1 MIRSPGGEPSQC
13 CDGRLTAL
21 SRPPFRLPRFVC
33 VVPLC
38 WAVFFVAGVLCISS
52 PAKPAVFAT
61 ADLEP
66 FTPPPTEMQLSPA
79 GARRAEALALFYK
92 GRRFEQGVD
101 EDLALEAYQQ
111 AMKLEPENVS
121 LASRMARLM
130 ANMGKYNEALAMLES
145 TVTANANDAMAWI
158 TLSRHCLRHHHD
170 APEIKTKALQ
180 FARQAVEKF
189 PLRAET
195 YRHLVDTYFQLADLP
210 GATPRDRAREVM
222 DRAAQAKSAD
232 PQFWLALL
240 PPARQAYPLDDPETR
255 EANVKAILLFA
266 EQAQRYG
273 AEDAEVLEQAAKFY
287 LLLAKRLK
295 SISLVR
301 KALPLLEKISTL
313 QPANLQARHEFASA
327 LRHAGEESAATRQFE
342 ELVRINP
349 QDVAAHRALVK
360 SAELAHDA
368 EGEITHRLAVLR
380 WEGGEPKE
388 WIDLSEKI
396 LPSPKPEEA
405 VSLLKRASLAYPRDA
420 RLPYHLALAQN
431 HLQRSAEAL
440 ESFRLALELTEKY
453 STPEEHSENVAL
465 AKDPDFLFLGAQLAS
480 TQPSAH
486 ELAATWFR
494 LSMSLASPK
503 NPDQQARCYHGL
515 AALWLDH
522 DEKIDEAGE
531 LLRLAQS
538 LAPNDPTYSQA
549 LGRYHLLKKDF
560 TAALPLLEKATTAP
574 ALALL
579 ADALWGL
586 DRSPEAIDTLTKATR
601 LPGATEAM
609 RERLATFREA
619 PVP

>member
-1 MIRSPGGEPSQC
+1 MIRSPGGEPDPC

-33 VVPLC
+33 VMPRC
-38 WAVFFVAGVLCISS
+38 WAVFFVAGVLSS
-52 PAKPAVFAT
+52 SSQAKPAVFAT

-66 FTPPPTEMQLSPA
+66 FTPPPAEMQLSPA

-92 GRRFEQGVD
+92 GRRLEQGVD

-158 TLSRHCLRHHHD
+158 TLSRHCLRHHHG

-195 YRHLVDTYFQLADLP
+195 YRHLVDTYFQLTDLP

-222 DRAAQAKSAD
+222 ERAAQATSAD
-232 PQFWLALL
+232 PHFWLALL
-240 PPARQAYPLDDPETR
+240 APARQAYPLDEPATR
-255 EANVKAILLFA
+255 DANVKSILHFA
-266 EQAQRYG
+266 EQAQRCG

-287 LLLAKRLK
+287 LVIAKRLK
-295 SISLVR
+295 SITLVR
-301 KALPLLEKISTL
+301 KALPLLEKISSL
-313 QPANLQARHEFASA
+313 HPGNLQARHEYASA
-327 LRHAGEESAATRQFE
+327 LRQAGEEAQATRQFQ

-349 QDVAAHRALVK
+349 QDVAAHRALIK
-360 SAELAHDA
+360 SAELSHDE

-388 WIDLSEKI
+388 WIALSEKI
-396 LPSPKPEEA
+396 LPSAKPEEA
-405 VSLLKRASLAYPRDA
+405 VSLLKRACLAYPRDA
-420 RLPYHLALAQN
+420 RLPYHLALAQH
-431 HLQRSAEAL
+431 HLQQDLEAL
-440 ESFRLALELTEKY
+440 ESFQQAFQLTEKY
-453 STPEEHSENVAL
+453 SKPEEHSENVAL
-465 AKDPDFLFLGAQLAS
+465 AKHPDFLFHGAQLAA
-480 TQPSAH
+480 TQPTTH
-486 ELAATWFR
+486 ERAATWFR
-494 LSMSLASPK
+494 LSMSLASPDK
-503 NPDQQARCYHGL
+503 PDQQARCYHGL
-515 AALWLDH
+515 ATLWLDGG
-522 DEKIDEAGE
+522 EKIDEAGE

-538 LAPNDPTYSQA
+538 LAPKDPAYAEA

-560 TAALPLLEKATTAP
+560 AAALPLLEKATSAP
-574 ALALL
+574 ALAQL
-579 ADALWGL
+579 AEALWGL
-586 DRSPEAIDTLTKATR
+586 DRRQKAIDTLTKATQ
-601 LPGATEAM
+601 LPGATGAM
-609 RERLATFREA
+609 RGRLATFRDA